1 MAEAAAAPVAPEPI
15 GLKDF
20 ARHPYATLPALSPDG
35 REMAVVFR
43 VEDSRALAT
52 RKTAADDESAPRVL
66 GALRTRPRWTTWTKN
81 GRILVSLERFLP
93 RTEMAASEGP
103 VEPPT
108 PIFDRRGRIVGW
120 QLPRQPPRKEFPA
133 GRLVYLVSFNAE
145 RGRSRHL
152 GRDWKEPVPI
162 QDDVLSWLPADPRR
176 ILIGYDEAERFASQR
191 VARPSVEAMS
201 VTTGGVRT
209 LVPYNKRVQRW
220 FADHDGEVRLGEGD
234 RPDASTILYRREGR
248 KLVEIPTYV
257 STLEANVRFAGY
269 SYDPDLIYAWA
280 PVHGRQ
286 ALVSYR
292 LSDAS
297 VEGVFA
303 HERFDVTGPL
313 VFDETQRKL
322 VGVGFIDDVPQ
333 LHAIEESLAK
343 ERELMA
349 RAVPGLVLETVSESA
364 DKGLAL
370 VRASSDVRPPIY
382 YLYDRTKKEMR
393 LELVEYPRLEGLP
406 LQPMEPVKFFAR
418 DGLEIPAYLTR
429 PSGNPTKAPAIVF
442 VHDGPDQRAH
452 RRFDPLVQWL
462 ARSGFAVLEPNFRGS
477 SGYGNTL
484 RSAGYGEWGGAMQ
497 NDLEDAAAWLVAE
510 QIADP
515 KRIGIYGRGYGGY
528 AALMGILRENSPF
541 RAAASHGGATDL
553 ELLLEDDER
562 GRVEPDWSLR
572 VLGARKLKGKQLA
585 LLSPLAHVAALDRPV
600 LLLHSEYDERVRAEH
615 SEDFAK
621 LATKAGKAV
630 ELVEFEG
637 ELHELALEKH
647 RVLWFEKLT
656 GFFTK
661 SLAAESAPEAP
672 PAPPPSAG
680 RAPRPA
686 RTRG

>member
-462 ARSGFAVLEPNFRGS
+462 ARSGFAVLEPIGVFLDR
-477 SGYGNTL
+477 YTA
-484 RSAGYGEWGGAMQ
+484 AGF
-497 NDLEDAAAWLVAE
+497 V
-510 QIADP
+510 
-515 KRIGIYGRGYGGY
+515 IG
-528 AALMGILRENSPF
+528 
-541 RAAASHGGATDL
+541 
-553 ELLLEDDER
+553 
-562 GRVEPDWSLR
+562 
-572 VLGARKLKGKQLA
+572 A
-585 LLSPLAHVAALDRPV
+585 LLSGATGYIGMNVSVRSNVRTAEAALTGLNEALKIAFRGGAITGMLV
-600 LLLHSEYDERVRAEH
+600 VGLGLLGVAGY
-615 SEDFAK
+615 FAILYANAADK
-621 LATKAGKAV
+621 ADLAT
-630 ELVEFEG
+630 
-637 ELHELALEKH
+637 
-647 RVLWFEKLT
+647 
-656 GFFTK
+656 
-661 SLAAESAPEAP
+661 SS
-672 PAPPPSAG
+672 SAG
-680 RAPRPA
+680 GSGFRRFADLDLRPSW
-686 RTRG
+686 RRHFHQGRRRRRRPGRQGGSGDSRKTIRVIRR